1 MKRDMD
7 LIRKI
12 LFEVEKAPYSG
23 PNRIDLEIEGYSWE
37 DISHHVLLLWE
48 AEFIEGAEA
57 SGRGREY
64 KPIRLTW
71 DGHEFLEAVKDDT
84 RWAKVKNA
92 MGKAGGF
99 VYQIAMSVATTLLK
113 EQALSLLE

>member
-23 PNRIDLEIEGYSWE
+23 PDWIDLEIEGHSRGE
-37 DISHHVLLLWE
+37 ISYQVLLLWE
-48 AEFIEGAEA
+48 AGLIEGVDA
-57 SGRGREY
+57 SGRGSDYR
-64 KPIRLTW
+64 PIRLTW

-92 MGKAGGF
+92 MAHDDYDNIPVF
-99 VYQIAMSVATTLLK
+99 RSTNIRDWT
-113 EQALSLLE
+113 